1 MAVGRQSRQ
10 GCAVKLITLAQARAH
25 VRVDHTAED
34 DQIDAFIEAAS
45 AAIVNYLK
53 SGADVFL
60 NTLGLPE
67 EIYDDSSPPQVVDY
81 VVPPEVKAATKI
93 LVGELFKNREAKQD
107 GEIGGQLGIP
117 HGYGFLPRPVVMLL
131 FPLRDPA
138 LA

>member
-1 MAVGRQSRQ
+1 MM
-10 GCAVKLITLAQARAH
+10 LITLEQAKAH
-25 VRVDHTAED
+25 LRIDHDVED
-34 DQIDAFIEAAS
+34 EQIIAFVEASS
-45 AAIVNYLK
+45 AAVVNYLK

-67 EIYDDSSPPQVVDY
+67 EIYNGDSPPQVMDY
-81 VVPPEVKAATKI
+81 AVPPEVKAATKI

-107 GEIGGQLGIP
+107 GEIGGALGIP

>member
-1 MAVGRQSRQ
+1 MR
-10 GCAVKLITLAQARAH
+10 LITLAQAKAH
-25 VRVDHTAED
+25 IRVDHDVED
-34 DQIDAFIEAAS
+34 VQIGEFIEAAS

-53 SGADVFL
+53 NGADTFL

-67 EIYDDSSPPQVVDY
+67 EIYDDSSPPEVVDY

-93 LVGELFKNREAKQD
+93 LVGELFRNREAKQD

-117 HGYGFLPRPVVMLL
+117 HGYGFLPRAVVMLL